1 MDTYRTKNLRILS
14 HIIAGYMLLALIWWG
29 VLLKEQNDANYE
41 NQIALLNERSLYRN
55 LDLESEKN
63 LITQRYRRQEKMILG
78 EGLFFVIALLIGI
91 WFINRGYSREIETI
105 RQKRNF
111 LLAITHELK
120 SPLASI
126 GLILETFQK
135 RNLERQQQTR
145 LIDHGLKETSR
156 LSDLI
161 DNLLLSARL
170 EKSYQLNLVP
180 VDVHALLKG
189 VISDIRQR
197 FEELQI
203 VEEFAPGDLKGN
215 FDRIGLHSTFYNLIE
230 NAAKYSAPGGKVTIR
245 TGEINN
251 QLVVEVMDEGP
262 GVADAE
268 KNKIFDQFYRSGH
281 EETRNTH
288 GTGIGLF
295 IVRKM
300 VEFHQGQVE
309 LHDNHPKGCIFRITL
324 PKDFI

>member
-1 MDTYRTKNLRILS
+1 MDSYRTKNLRILS

-41 NQIALLNERSLYRN
+41 TQIALLEERALHRNIN
-55 LDLESEKN
+55 LDEDIALV
-63 LITQRYRRQEKMILG
+63 TRHYRRQEKMILG
-78 EGLFFVIALLIGI
+78 EGLFFVIALIIGI
-91 WFINRGYSREIETI
+91 WFINRGYTREIDII

-135 RNLERQQQTR
+135 RHLQRQQQTK

-170 EKSYQLNLVP
+170 EKSYQVNLVP
-180 VDVHALLKG
+180 VNIHDLLDG
-189 VISDIRQR
+189 VITDISHR
-197 FEELQI
+197 FEGLKFI
-203 VEEFAPGDLKGN
+203 RKFTDKDLVGN

-230 NAAKYSAPGGKVTIR
+230 NAAKYSVAGGRVI
-245 TGEINN
+245 
-251 QLVVEVMDEGP
+251 VETSQIKDDLIIDIIDEGP
-262 GVADAE
+262 GVPDDE
-268 KNKIFDQFYRSGH
+268 KKKIFDQFYRSGQ
-281 EETRNTH
+281 EDTRDTH

-295 IVRKM
+295 IVKKM
-300 VEFHQGQVE
+300 MEFHQGKVE
-309 LHDNHPKGCIFRITL
+309 LFDNDPKGCIFRITL
-324 PKDFI
+324 PKAIT